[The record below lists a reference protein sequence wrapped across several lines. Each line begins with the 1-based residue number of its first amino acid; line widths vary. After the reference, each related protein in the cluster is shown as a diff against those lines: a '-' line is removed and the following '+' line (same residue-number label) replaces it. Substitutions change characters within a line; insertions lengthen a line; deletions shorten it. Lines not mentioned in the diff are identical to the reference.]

1 MLDQSFSYDNFRI
14 LLDVENRRGKYLQ
27 DRNIFDNDDDY
38 FLESRKLTDKIIRIN
53 REIRKSQKAL
63 SLTHSPTDD
72 EYKVYQELLDEKE
85 NIKEEREEK
94 LEEALKKISL
104 IANHDDFKLVIRKGL
119 VKFGDQLYVTDNTVE
134 NYLVLKQLQRN
145 IYKTFSV
152 KQADRK
158 LIISQI
164 KLLLSENFP
173 KIVVRTDISK
183 FYESI
188 PHKQLISKIEENS
201 LLNNSSKRI
210 IKNILNQYW
219 NLLIVDSIK
228 NATDERI
235 GVPRGIGISAFLSE
249 LYLKD
254 MDNIIK
260 SIPNVIYYS
269 RYVDDI
275 IIIFSPPHRNE
286 KKTTEQYRKQIE
298 KVVNKFHLEMNSS
311 KTKVFD
317 LRKVNSDRKTSIKYE
332 ITFLG
337 YKFIKEFKKEKN
349 QQAQDVIISKNLIV
363 NMSDAKFNRFK
374 NKINYAFNEFDT
386 NIVKYTGQE
395 RSTNKLLIQRIKVL
409 TNNFRLYRRKK
420 NVLIGIYFSNEF
432 LTEDLSDLK
441 DLDLFLKSEIN
452 RVSVKLSQK
461 TRLALDKLS
470 FIEGFKNKKTL
481 NFNFNDQ
488 LPRGSVN
495 IEKILNIWHN
505 L

>member
-27 DRNIFDNDDDY
+27 DKDIFDNADDY
-38 FLESRKLTDKIIRIN
+38 FLESRRLTEEIIKLN
-53 REIRKSQKAL
+53 REIRDSQKAL
-63 SLTHSPTDD
+63 SLTSSPTDD
-72 EYKVYQELLDEKE
+72 EYKQHQELLDEKE
-85 NIKEEREEK
+85 SIKEEREKK
-94 LEEALKKISL
+94 LEEALTKISL
-104 IANHDDFKLVIRKGL
+104 IANDDNFKLVIRKGI
-119 VKFGDQLYVTDNTVE
+119 VKFDDQLYVTDNTVE

-164 KLLLSENFP
+164 KLLLNENFP
-173 KIVVRTDISK
+173 KIIVRTDISK

-210 IKNILNQYW
+210 IKSILNQYW
-219 NLLIVDSIK
+219 NLLLTDGVK
-228 NATDERI
+228 NLGDERI

-254 MDNIIK
+254 IDNIIK

-286 KKTTEQYRKQIE
+286 KKTTDQYRKQIE

-317 LRKVNSDRKTSIKYE
+317 LRKANSDRKTSIKYE

-337 YKFIKEFKKEKN
+337 YKFIREFKKEKK
-349 QQAQDVIISKNLIV
+349 QQAQDVIIPKKLVVS
-363 NMSDAKFNRFK
+363 MSDSKLNRFK
-374 NKINYAFNEFDT
+374 SKISYAFNEFDT
-386 NIVKYTGQE
+386 NIIKYSGQE
-395 RSTNKLLIQRIKVL
+395 RGTNKLLIQRIKVL
-409 TNNFRLYRRKK
+409 TNNFRLYRRKN

-452 RVSVKLSQK
+452 RLSIKLSPK
-461 TRLALDKLS
+461 TRLALEELS
-470 FIEGFKNKKTL
+470 FVEGFKSKKTL
-481 NFNFNDQ
+481 NFNFNDK
-488 LPRGSVN
+488 LLRGSVN
-495 IEKILNIWHN
+495 IDKILNIWHN

>member
-27 DRNIFDNDDDY
+27 DKNIFDNDDDY
-38 FLESRKLTDKIIRIN
+38 FLESRKLTEKIIKLN
-53 REIRKSQKAL
+53 REIRDSQKAL
-63 SLTHSPTDD
+63 SISSSPTED
-72 EYKVYQELLDEKE
+72 EYKQHQELLDEKE

-104 IANHDDFKLVIRKGL
+104 ITNDDDFKLVIKKGT
-119 VKFGDQLYVTDNTVE
+119 VKFGDQLYITENTVE

-164 KLLLSENFP
+164 KLLLSESFP
-173 KIVVRTDISK
+173 KVIVRTDISK

-210 IKNILNQYW
+210 IKSILNQYW
-219 NLLIVDSIK
+219 NLLIADGIK
-228 NATDERI
+228 NSTDERK

-254 MDNIIK
+254 IDNIIK
-260 SIPNVIYYS
+260 SIPNVIYYA

-275 IIIFSPPHRNE
+275 IIIISPPHRNE
-286 KKTTEQYRKQIE
+286 KKTADQYKKLIE
-298 KVVNKFHLEMNSS
+298 KVVNKFHLEMNSN

-317 LRKVNSDRKTSIKYE
+317 LRKANSERKTSIAYE

-337 YKFIKEFKKEKN
+337 YKFIKEFKKGKN
-349 QQAQDVIISKNLIV
+349 KQEQDIITSKKLVV
-363 NMSDAKFNRFK
+363 NMSDSKLNRFK
-374 NKINYAFNEFDT
+374 NKINYAFNEFDV
-386 NIVKYTGQE
+386 NIVKYIGRE

-409 TNNFRLYRRKK
+409 TNNFRLYRRKS

-452 RVSVKLSQK
+452 RLSSKLSPN
-461 TRLALDKLS
+461 TRLTLDKLS
-470 FIEGFKNKKTL
+470 FIEGFRSKKTL
-481 NFNFNDQ
+481 NFNFNDK
-488 LPRGSVN
+488 LLRGSIN
-495 IEKILNIWHN
+495 IDKILNIWHN

>member
-27 DRNIFDNDDDY
+27 DKNIFDNDDDY
-38 FLESRKLTDKIIRIN
+38 FLESRKLTEKIIKLN
-53 REIRKSQKAL
+53 REIRDSQKAL

-72 EYKVYQELLDEKE
+72 EYKQHQELLDEKE

-104 IANHDDFKLVIRKGL
+104 IANDDDFKLVIKKGII
-119 VKFGDQLYVTDNTVE
+119 KFGDQLYITDNTVE

-210 IKNILNQYW
+210 IRSILNQYW
-219 NLLIVDSIK
+219 NLLIADGTK
-228 NATDERI
+228 NLTDERI

-254 MDNIIK
+254 IDNIIK

-275 IIIFSPPHRNE
+275 IIIFSPTHRNE
-286 KKTTEQYRKQIE
+286 KKTTDQYKKLIE
-298 KVVNKFHLEMNSS
+298 KVVNKFHLEMNFS

-317 LRKVNSDRKTSIKYE
+317 LRKANSERKTSITYE

-337 YKFIKEFKKEKN
+337 YKFIKEFKKEKK
-349 QQAQDVIISKNLIV
+349 DVITPKKLVV
-363 NMSDAKFNRFK
+363 NMSDSKLNRFK
-374 NKINYAFNEFDT
+374 NKISYAFNDFDI
-386 NIVKYTGQE
+386 NIVKYVGRE

-409 TNNFRLYRRKK
+409 TNNFRLYRRKS

-452 RVSVKLSQK
+452 RLSSKLSPK

-481 NFNFNDQ
+481 NFNFNDK
-488 LPRGSVN
+488 LLRGSVN
-495 IEKILNIWHN
+495 IDKIINIWHN